1 MSKEEYIKAL
11 MLQGEWE
18 ADAIKEADSHDDYLP
33 SVADIIRNGLKALEE
48 SEELEDE
55 VVRDQ

>member
-18 ADAIKEADSHDDYLP
+18 EDAVAEADRHDDYLP
-33 SVADIIRNGLKALEE
+33 SIHDIITNGLKALQE
-48 SEELEDE
+48 SEELQNET
-55 VVRDQ
+55 V

>member
-18 ADAIKEADSHDDYLP
+18 EDAVKEADSHDDYLP
-33 SVADIIRNGLKALEE
+33 SVADIIKNGLKALEE
-48 SEELEDE
+48 SEELNDE
-55 VVRDQ
+55 TV

>member
-18 ADAIKEADSHDDYLP
+18 EDAAAEADRHDDYLP
-33 SVADIIRNGLKALEE
+33 DVSDIIRNGLRALQEE

-55 VVRDQ
+55 VV

>member
-18 ADAIKEADSHDDYLP
+18 EDAVAEADRHDDYMP
-33 SVADIIRNGLKALEE
+33 SVADIIKNGLKAIEE
-48 SEELEDE
+48 SEELQDE
-55 VVRDQ
+55 TV